1 MVTVIVHYCKIVLFH
16 SPNPWVSKSS
26 LASKSIITTQIFY
39 FFHNAVYIPNMLS
52 IYQLTFY
59 KASDKFGNR
68 ETNLPII
75 PINLALPIKMPI
87 KLSIIF

>member
-1 MVTVIVHYCKIVLFH
+1 
-16 SPNPWVSKSS
+16 
-26 LASKSIITTQIFY
+26 
-39 FFHNAVYIPNMLS
+39 MLS